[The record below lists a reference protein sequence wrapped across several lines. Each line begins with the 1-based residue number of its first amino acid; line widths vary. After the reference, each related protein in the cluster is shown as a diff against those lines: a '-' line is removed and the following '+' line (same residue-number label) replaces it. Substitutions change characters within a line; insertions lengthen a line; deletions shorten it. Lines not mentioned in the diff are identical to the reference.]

1 MTVVAS
7 VADLEASLK
16 IDAQCATWIDTQ
28 RQSWT
33 EDVRDMGARV
43 PFPLTPAQAVHR
55 AARFLDR
62 LVASAL
68 PEAMKPAREGG
79 WSPREFE
86 LWSDRLRRVTLVCE
100 NEMYF
105 GNERGGRREEQTET
119 TSRRSL
125 ERSLDGH
132 PRIGDGAPSRRA
144 SLAALGVSP
153 PRPREAIGS
162 AVRRRADDAARD
174 ITNALHAGGH
184 LTNAHRAAFTSA
196 ERLAAL
202 RRDENYQALV
212 NLYRDR
218 MRNGTMPR
226 GLYSGPNSGP
236 AREEARR
243 LEQAREDPERDALI
257 AATVSNMMRRGQ
269 VVSREDLRAVATH
282 RLGQGTV
289 ENRPRVFPTRP
300 ETREETSRGRDVASV
315 SSLSPPAPESED
327 EGFDVTRSS
336 INPTDPESEDDVA
349 AGDEPRRAA
358 RVLRTLED
366 AEHFFA
372 TLPPGAEGRLLVPG
386 AATSGDYER
395 PGIAATAGSDAAAI
409 RPADDLDVSSD
420 PQDDVPPQLRRRV
433 LEDGVARPSAGPS
446 GPECPPRERVDVDD
460 DDYVS
465 AEGVPVTCPA
475 TLRGMLAEAR
485 RAAEEADAAAEEAKD
500 AVTCQ
505 ICYAN
510 RRDALVMP
518 CCHLLYCY
526 RCVTRASEVAEARGH
541 PDRCPCCRGPI
552 SGVLRCKLTE

>member
-1 MTVVAS
+1 MFFENQTRLRSALGRDASETLSSRFLLARAVSDGSNEALPLPDSRTVPPRYPAVAS

-28 RQSWT
+28 RQNWT

-43 PFPLTPAQAVHR
+43 PFPLTNAQATHR

-68 PEAMKPAREGG
+68 PEAMRPAFEGG
-79 WSPREFE
+79 WTSQEFDV
-86 LWSDRLRRVTLVCE
+86 WSDRLKRVTLVCE
-100 NEMYF
+100 NEMRF
-105 GNERGGRREEQTET
+105 GNEREGRLEET
-119 TSRRSL
+119 TTRRSL
-125 ERSLDGH
+125 ERSVFLDRH
-132 PRIGDGAPSRRA
+132 PPGDRAPSRRA

-153 PRPREAIGS
+153 PRVREAARS
-162 AVRRRADDAARD
+162 AVRRRADDAVRD
-174 ITNALHAGGH
+174 IANALHAGDH
-184 LTNAHRAAFTSA
+184 HTNARGAVFTSA

-202 RRDENYQALV
+202 RGDENYQALV

-226 GLYSGPNSGP
+226 GVYSGPG
-236 AREEARR
+236 REESRR
-243 LEQAREDPERDALI
+243 LENARDDPERDALI
-257 AATVSNMMRRGQ
+257 SATVSNMMRRGQ
-269 VVSREDLRAVATH
+269 VVSGEDLRAVATH

-289 ENRPRVFPTRP
+289 ENRPRDFPTRP
-300 ETREETSRGRDVASV
+300 ETRVETSRERDVASV
-315 SSLSPPAPESED
+315 SSLRPPAPESED

-336 INPTDPESEDDVA
+336 LNPSDPESEDD
-349 AGDEPRRAA
+349 
-358 RVLRTLED
+358 
-366 AEHFFA
+366 
-372 TLPPGAEGRLLVPG
+372 
-386 AATSGDYER
+386 
-395 PGIAATAGSDAAAI
+395 AAAI
-409 RPADDLDVSSD
+409 PPADDGDVSSD
-420 PQDDVPPQLRRRV
+420 PEDDVPPQLRRRV

-446 GPECPPRERVDVDD
+446 GPECPPRERVDD

-465 AEGVPVTCPA
+465 AESVPVTCPA
-475 TLRGMLAEAR
+475 TLRGMLAGAR
-485 RAAEEADAAAEEAKD
+485 RVAEEADAVAEEAKD

>member
-1 MTVVAS
+1 
-7 VADLEASLK
+7 
-16 IDAQCATWIDTQ
+16 
-28 RQSWT
+28 
-33 EDVRDMGARV
+33 MGARV
-43 PFPLTPAQAVHR
+43 PFPLTNAQATHR

-68 PEAMKPAREGG
+68 PESLKPAFEGG
-79 WSPREFE
+79 WTSQAFDV
-86 LWSDRLRRVTLVCE
+86 WSDRLKRVTLVCE
-100 NEMYF
+100 NEMRF
-105 GNERGGRREEQTET
+105 GNEREGRVEET
-119 TSRRSL
+119 TTRRSL
-125 ERSLDGH
+125 ERSVFLDRH
-132 PRIGDGAPSRRA
+132 PPGDRSLSRRA

-153 PRPREAIGS
+153 PRVREAARS
-162 AVRRRADDAARD
+162 AVRRRADDAVRD
-174 ITNALHAGGH
+174 IANALHAGDH
-184 LTNAHRAAFTSA
+184 HTNARGAVFTSA

-202 RRDENYQALV
+202 RGDENYQALV

-226 GLYSGPNSGP
+226 GVYSGPG
-236 AREEARR
+236 REESRR
-243 LEQAREDPERDALI
+243 LENARDDPERDALI
-257 AATVSNMMRRGQ
+257 SATVSNMMRRGQ
-269 VVSREDLRAVATH
+269 VVSGEDLRAVATH

-289 ENRPRVFPTRP
+289 ENRPRDFPTRP
-300 ETREETSRGRDVASV
+300 ETRVETSRERDVASV
-315 SSLSPPAPESED
+315 SSLRPPAPESED

-336 INPTDPESEDDVA
+336 LNPSDPESEDDAA

-372 TLPPGAEGRLLVPG
+372 TLPPGAEARLLVPG
-386 AATSGDYER
+386 AATSGDHER

-409 RPADDLDVSSD
+409 PPADDGDVSSD
-420 PQDDVPPQLRRRV
+420 PEDDVPPQLRRRV

-446 GPECPPRERVDVDD
+446 GPECPPRERVDD

-465 AEGVPVTCPA
+465 AESVPVTCPA
-475 TLRGMLAEAR
+475 TLRGMLAGAR
-485 RAAEEADAAAEEAKD
+485 RVAEEADAAAEEAKD